1 MEEGYTVIRVKRKVT
16 EDPERGLQLSAKK
29 VPYMVGTFCTKF
41 DHVNFFSRR
50 RASYHF
56 KA

>member
-29 VPYMVGTFCTKF
+29 VAYMVGTFVQNLTP
-41 DHVNFFSRR
+41 
-50 RASYHF
+50 
-56 KA
+56 